1 LNALSEK
8 EMVEEQNNS
17 DRNLRSKL
25 ESLIPRQNLA
35 VMITLLGI
43 CLITAI
49 LNPVFITPTNL
60 INVIRQ
66 ISILGI
72 VSCGMAMLM
81 ISGGIDLSVGA
92 TISLAGVIAGKVLVS
107 GYGEITAVVVGI
119 LVGALVGL
127 VIGILVATTRVQ
139 PFILTLGMLSLLG
152 GFALIVTNGRQI
164 PNLNGKYF
172 EPIGGGMVGF
182 IPVPVLLFI
191 LVALFSHFLLRNTK
205 WGRNW
210 YAIGGNEETAYLSG
224 INVKTHKI
232 AVYVLNGF
240 LAGVAAVIL
249 ASRIGAALPVMG
261 NGYELR
267 SIAAVVIGGVSLMG
281 GRGSIFG
288 AVLGVLLLGVISN
301 SLNMLNVSSF
311 YQNVTLGAII
321 LIAVIANQYG
331 QMRASK

>member
-1 LNALSEK
+1 MAETQ
-8 EMVEEQNNS
+8 VRNS
-17 DRNLRSKL
+17 TSSFWTRIGSI
-25 ESLIPRQNLA
+25 IPRQNLA
-35 VMITLLGI
+35 VLVTLIII
-43 CLITAI
+43 CIVTAI

-60 INVIRQ
+60 INVVRQ

-92 TISLAGVIAGKVLVS
+92 TISLAGVITGKILIS
-107 GYGEITAVVVGI
+107 GYGEVAAIAGGI
-119 LVGALVGL
+119 LVGALIGL
-127 VIGILVATTRVQ
+127 TIGIVVSVTKVQ

-164 PNLNGKYF
+164 PNLGGELF
-172 EPIGGGMVGF
+172 EPIGGGMLGF
-182 IPVPVLLFI
+182 IPVPVITLFVVVI
-191 LVALFSHFLLRNTK
+191 LSHFLLRYTK

-224 INVKTHKI
+224 ININAHKI

-240 LAGVAAVIL
+240 LAGVAAITL
-249 ASRIGAALPVMG
+249 TSRIGAALPVMG

-267 SIAAVVIGGVSLMG
+267 SIAAVVIGGVALSG
-281 GRGSIFG
+281 GRGNIIGVF
-288 AVLGVLLLGVISN
+288 LGVLLLGVISN

-311 YQNVTLGAII
+311 YQNVTLGSII

-331 QMRASK
+331 QIYARR

>member
-1 LNALSEK
+1 
-8 EMVEEQNNS
+8 MEETQNRNS
-17 DRNLRSKL
+17 FSRVASRIG
-25 ESLIPRQNLA
+25 SLIPRQNLA
-35 VMITLLGI
+35 VLITLIVLCI
-43 CLITAI
+43 VTAI
-49 LNPVFITPTNL
+49 LNPIFITPTNL
-60 INVIRQ
+60 INVVRQ

-92 TISLAGVIAGKVLVS
+92 TISLAGVVAGKILIS
-107 GYGEITAVVVGI
+107 GYGEFTAIAAGI
-119 LVGALVGL
+119 LVGALIGL
-127 VIGILVATTRVQ
+127 VIGIVVAVTKVQ
-139 PFILTLGMLSLLG
+139 PFILTLGMLSLLS
-152 GFALIVTNGRQI
+152 GFALIVTSGRQI
-164 PNLNGKYF
+164 PNLDGKYF

-182 IPVPVLLFI
+182 IPVPVILLFVVVI
-191 LVALFSHFLLRNTK
+191 FSHLLLRHTK

-224 INVKTHKI
+224 INVNALKI
-232 AVYVLNGF
+232 SVYVLNGV

-267 SIAAVVIGGVSLMG
+267 SIAAVVIGGVTLSG
-281 GRGSIFG
+281 GRGNIFG
-288 AVLGVLLLGVISN
+288 VFLGVLLLGVISN

-311 YQNVTLGAII
+311 YQNVSLGTVI

-331 QMRASK
+331 QINASK